1 GDKLEFVRGL
11 KAIEGSWKIF
21 LEDAFVIS
29 KSEQVIAE
37 ELTTK
42 FPYLSV
48 AELTAIKVYTSDM
61 ARNGVKIYQSLN
73 TELRMANLSDF
84 NKGLNELLNKGLSK
98 LVPYNGLRVFRGCGE
113 LESQI
118 AKKWNVG
125 DFIKF
130 DDFKSSSIYE
140 NTAINFMNLGS
151 GDVIYEI
158 LNPKGYN
165 ICQISCLPG
174 EAEILFK
181 SGSKFKILKTEGLF
195 INIEKVGKK
204 IQLEFIP

>member
-1 GDKLEFVRGL
+1 
-11 KAIEGSWKIF
+11 
-21 LEDAFVIS
+21 
-29 KSEQVIAE
+29 
-37 ELTTK
+37 
-42 FPYLSV
+42 
-48 AELTAIKVYTSDM
+48 
-61 ARNGVKIYQSLN
+61 
-73 TELRMANLSDF
+73 
-84 NKGLNELLNKGLSK
+84 
-98 LVPYNGLRVFRGCGE
+98 
-113 LESQI
+113 
-118 AKKWNVG
+118 
-125 DFIKF
+125 
-130 DDFKSSSIYE
+130 
-140 NTAINFMNLGS
+140 MNLGS